1 MATEAQ
7 RARRRAQRATAAR
20 VRNKTT
26 ILPKAFA
33 RASRA
38 RQEQYA
44 NDVIAGR
51 EPMPEPMTAEAKQLA
66 RMASYARWQKADPRF
81 EIAFSQYW
89 YHDNDALPSDD
100 EEEEEYDDYDED
112 EEEE

>member
-26 ILPKAFA
+26 ILPRSFTKP
-33 RASRA
+33 SRLA
-38 RQEQYA
+38 QERYA

-51 EPMPEPMTAEAKQLA
+51 EPAPQEMSPEAKQLA
-66 RMASYARWQKADPRF
+66 RMASLASWGKADPRF
-81 EIAFSQYW
+81 EIAFAQYW
-89 YHDNDALPSDD
+89 YHDKDAPPTDD
-100 EEEEEYDDYDED
+100 EEEEYDDYDEED
-112 EEEE
+112 EEE